1 MAAGNDNP
9 MEADYLSGGQ
19 ASWIDFSGTENPFG
33 TPDSFVRAIVDAA
46 SNGVLSYNPDRSAYA
61 FRNALA
67 RIYSLPAE
75 SFLVGATPGAMIRAA
90 AQTFEPCSVGVTAPC
105 PTEYVLA
112 LSNAGHRI
120 RKITLTSSY
129 STPVYSALEAQ
140 KVQVDAVVLANP
152 SYPTS
157 RLLAHSILDTYLK
170 SCDWVVVDER
180 SIKLTLGGR
189 SFADLTAEYK
199 NLIVVQS
206 LCEEFALPGAHVSY
220 CIAHPD
226 TIAEL
231 KRFYDNSCVTMFPE
245 VLAEALVS
253 EFPKLDGVRG
263 FLYSEI
269 PWMQTM
275 LSLLPGVDIIPAEA
289 NYVMSS
295 YRNDGSLSR
304 EVPDVAALA
313 NQLELAGFL
322 IKKLEGMPGL
332 GSSDYFCVAVR
343 TRQQNEALINAM
355 RTLITTP

>member
-1 MAAGNDNP
+1 MGSEQDYTAGAP
-9 MEADYLSGGQ
+9 G
-19 ASWIDFSGTENPFG
+19 SWIDFSGIENPFG
-33 TPDSFVRAIVDAA
+33 TPDAFVRAIVDAA
-46 SNGVLSYNPDRSAYA
+46 SNGVLSFNPDRQAYA
-61 FRNALA
+61 FRNALS
-67 RIYSLPAE
+67 RIHGLPAE
-75 SFLVGATPGAMIRAA
+75 AFLVGSDAGSMIRAA
-90 AQTFEPCSVGVTAPC
+90 AQTFEPCNVGVTAPC

-129 STPVYSALEAQ
+129 AAPVYDALADQ
-140 KVQVDAVVLANP
+140 KVEVEAVVLANP

-157 RLLAHSILDTYLK
+157 RLLPHSILATYLDN
-170 SCDWVVVDER
+170 CDWVVVDER
-180 SIKLTLGGR
+180 SIELTLGGR
-189 SFADLTAEYK
+189 SFADLTGEYK
-199 NLIVVQS
+199 NLIVIRT
-206 LCEEFALPGAHVSY
+206 LTEAFALPGAPVSY

-231 KRFYDNSCVTMFPE
+231 KRFYDNSCVSMFPE
-245 VLAEALVS
+245 VLADALVK
-253 EFPKLDGVRG
+253 EHQKLDGVRG

-304 EVPDVAALA
+304 EVPDTAALIT
-313 NQLELAGFL
+313 QLELAGFMVR
-322 IKKLEGMPGL
+322 KLEGMPGL
-332 GSSDYFCVAVR
+332 GSADYFCVAVR
-343 TRQQNEALINAM
+343 TRQQNEALINMM